1 MSILFMHM
9 NSPQVFSVCFCV
21 CVWFFFFKFSQDLM
35 KKKIL
40 MLIHVIFYKIS
51 PNKRSSL

>member
-21 CVWFFFFKFSQDLM
+21 CVVFFKIFSRFNEEENIDAYSCNFL
-35 KKKIL
+35 
-40 MLIHVIFYKIS
+40 
-51 PNKRSSL
+51 

>member
-21 CVWFFFFKFSQDLM
+21 CVCFLFKFSQDLM